1 MLELHEENILPYW
14 EVLDCLLA
22 HTQQGRTAD
31 SPALGRTGARDETFF
46 FLILHR
52 VIHVNVPALMH
63 VYEG

>member
-31 SPALGRTGARDETFF
+31 SPALGRTGGRDET
-46 FLILHR
+46 LK
-52 VIHVNVPALMH
+52 
-63 VYEG
+63 